1 MPTQKNSSDLR
12 TLQGKFDRLRQR
24 LARLGPI
31 LVGTITERTI
41 LRDDPLRAGEKK
53 TFGPYYQWTFKE
65 AGKTVTVNLS
75 AAQVK
80 PFQKAIDQ
88 NRLLE
93 KTAEE
98 MRKISRQ
105 ILDAT
110 TVGVMKRKDA
120 NSDGKKP

>member
-1 MPTQKNSSDLR
+1 MATQNKSSELR
-12 TLQGKFDRLRQR
+12 SLQGKFDRLMKR
-24 LARLGPI
+24 LANLGPI

-41 LRDDPLRAGEKK
+41 LRDDPSLPGEKK
-53 TFGPYYQWTFKE
+53 SFGPYYQWTFKE

-93 KTAEE
+93 NTAEE
-98 MRKISRQ
+98 IRILSRQ

-120 NSDGKKP
+120 KSDGKKP

>member
-1 MPTQKNSSDLR
+1 MTTQKKSSELMS
-12 TLQGKFDRLRQR
+12 LQRKFDRLRQR
-24 LARLGPI
+24 LAELGPI

-41 LRDDPLRAGEKK
+41 LRDDPNRPGEKK
-53 TFGPYYQWTFKE
+53 AFGPYYQWTFKE

-93 KTAEE
+93 LIAEE
-98 MRKISRQ
+98 IRKISRQ

-110 TVGVMKRKDA
+110 TVGVMRRKDA
-120 NSDGKKP
+120 KSDGKKP